1 VFSRFKVAQNKK
13 RGLRARDGSPR
24 GAEGSG
30 GYFWLPSANCFS
42 KMKYVG
48 LGLKSPVKVV
58 RGQGDVRGTH
68 HRILRFSPDGDFIF
82 KF

>member
-1 VFSRFKVAQNKK
+1 V
-13 RGLRARDGSPR
+13 RGVRGGPR
-24 GAEGSG
+24 GAG
-30 GYFWLPSANCFS
+30 GYFWLPSAKKFS

-58 RGQGDVRGTH
+58 RDQGDLRGTH
-68 HRILRFSPDGDFIF
+68 HRISRFSPDGDFIF